1 MSADLVA
8 LLTAATFTTTEAKVY
23 LAGLELGTGSLLD
36 IAKRSGVSKTSAFDA
51 LESLELQKLVHST
64 KRKGRVIY
72 HVADAGHVV
81 DVLRSRVAE
90 QAATIDDVVRALPL
104 FSALCGDNC
113 PSTVICEGIEAVHG
127 YFAHLEKV
135 QPATLDEISNP
146 DDIYA
151 WIDAKELLKARKSYK
166 WIPKKARALYVGKPK
181 NINPKFS
188 HRELN
193 PAWGTFRGNLA
204 IYGNF
209 VSVLTF
215 TTRPITIIIESKPL
229 ADSLRLLFN
238 VAWRASNDP
247 K

>member
-1 MSADLVA
+1 MAADLIA
-8 LLTAATFTTTEAKVY
+8 LLTAATFTPPEAKVY
-23 LAGLELGTGSLLD
+23 IAGLELGTATLLD
-36 IAKRSGVSKTSAFDA
+36 IAKRSGVSKTSAFEA
-51 LESLELQKLVHST
+51 LESLRGQKLVRSA
-64 KRKGRVIY
+64 KKKGRVIY
-72 HVADAGHVV
+72 HVADVEHVV
-81 DVLRSRVAE
+81 DSLRAKVAD
-90 QAATIDDVVRALPL
+90 QAATIDDVVRALPV
-104 FSALCGDNC
+104 FSALCGEGC
-113 PSTVICEGIEAVHG
+113 SSTSIHEGIDAVHG
-127 YFAHLEKV
+127 YFAHLEKI
-135 QPATLDEISNP
+135 QPASVDEISNP
-146 DDIYA
+146 DDIYV

-166 WIPKKARALYVGKPK
+166 WMPKKARALYVGVPR

-193 PAWGTFRGNLA
+193 PTWGTFRGNLA

>member
-1 MSADLVA
+1 MAADLVA
-8 LLTAATFTTTEAKVY
+8 LLTAATFTTFEAKVY
-23 LAGLELGTGSLLD
+23 LAGLELGTASLLD
-36 IAKRSGVSKTSAFDA
+36 ITKRSGVSKTSAFEA
-51 LESLELQKLVHST
+51 LESLEKQKLVRGV

-72 HVADAGHVV
+72 HIADAEHVV
-81 DVLRSRVAE
+81 DTLRARVAD
-90 QAATIDDVVRALPL
+90 QVTTIDDVVRALPL
-104 FSALCGDNC
+104 FSALCGDGC
-113 PSTVICEGIEAVHG
+113 PSTMIYEGVEAVHG
-127 YFAHLEKV
+127 YFAHLEKI
-135 QPATLDEISNP
+135 QPGALDEISNP
-146 DDIYA
+146 DDIYT
-151 WIDAKELLKARKSYK
+151 WINAKELMKARKSCN
-166 WIPKKARALYVGKPK
+166 WQPKKARSLYVGKPK

-215 TTRPITIIIESKPL
+215 TTRPTTIIIESKPL